1 MKKFAVIALTFVL
14 IASMFAGCR
23 RNVTPETSEPTKATT
38 PATQPTTQATKP
50 ATTPTTPTST
60 TATSGNDGKMGDG
73 KIDGYGDA
81 GRGRRSSNM
90 P

>member
-23 RNVTPETSEPTKATT
+23 RNVTPETSEPTETT
-38 PATQPTTQATKP
+38 APATQATKP
-50 ATTPTTPTST
+50 ATTPTNPTSA
-60 TATSGNDGKMGDG
+60 TATGGNDGKMGDG
-73 KIDGYGDA
+73 MIDGYGDA